1 MGAEST
7 SARGARRARATL
19 RRVAA
24 SGARAGEVRR
34 DQAGAARR
42 ARAVARGCALAAVAL
57 ALCAAT
63 LVQPAS
69 AAAAAADAE
78 RTTGSGSTPPARA
91 VEPPLLGKPA
101 PIARRLAP
109 THGWRDGSAL
119 RPLSIDS
126 TLRADFT
133 PRRDG
138 GAVALRASEG
148 ELKDVP
154 AALQSPVLR
163 DETGRARALP
173 GGVVVVLAEA
183 LGDEAARALLAG
195 HGASGARRV
204 GPRTWLV
211 PTAPG
216 LASLEAANRL
226 ADTGAFV
233 AAQPNWWVER
243 TPK

>member
-1 MGAEST
+1 MGAESA
-7 SARGARRARATL
+7 SDALRAP
-19 RRVAA
+19 AA
-24 SGARAGEVRR
+24 CGARAGEARR
-34 DQAGAARR
+34 ETGGAVRR
-42 ARAVARGCALAAVAL
+42 ARAAARTASGL

-63 LVQPAS
+63 LAFPVS
-69 AAAAAADAE
+69 AARAAPDALRPPE
-78 RTTGSGSTPPARA
+78 AVSTQPARA

-101 PIARRLAP
+101 PVARRLAP
-109 THGWRDGSAL
+109 THAWRDGAAH
-119 RPLSIDS
+119 RPLTIDPA
-126 TLRADFT
+126 LRADFT

-148 ELKDVP
+148 ALKDVP

-173 GGVVVVLAEA
+173 GGVVVVLANA
-183 LGDEAARALLAG
+183 LDDEAARTLLAG
-195 HGASGARRV
+195 HGAVGARRV
-204 GPRTWLV
+204 GARTWLV

-226 ADTGAFV
+226 ADTGAFA